1 MAFWT
6 LVDALCTGIVEVLAI
21 LAWYG
26 VYQYI
31 VENLPTVPGVSRSQL
46 CGHMV
51 YLTMAGEP
59 PLSSNSSRFCRWPL
73 RADASGSFKV
83 YLEHYF

>member
-1 MAFWT
+1 VAFWT

-31 VENLPTVPGVSRSQL
+31 VENLPTVPGVNLLFLPILLGFVVGLFALMLQVVL
-46 CGHMV
+46 K
-51 YLTMAGEP
+51 YTWNIIFDLEP
-59 PLSSNSSRFCRWPL
+59 KWF
-73 RADASGSFKV
+73 
-83 YLEHYF
+83 